1 MSSQAYVTVVQLT
14 KMLKNLEGWLDKA
27 VAYAEK
33 KKFDPEILLTARLAP
48 DMLPLMNQIQASCDG
63 VKFCA
68 ARLAGKDPPKH
79 PDTEKTLAEARARIK
94 KVIEYTSTFK
104 ESDFGGSDDRAVPL
118 GFMPGKGVRGADFL
132 NEMNVPNTYFHLV
145 TAYAILRHNGV
156 DVGKQDYIGSLNLI
170 DV

>member
-1 MSSQAYVTVVQLT
+1 MSSQAYASVVQLT

-27 VAYAEK
+27 VAHAEK
-33 KKFDPEILLTARLAP
+33 KKFDPAVLLTARLAP
-48 DMLPLMNQIQASCDG
+48 DMHPLMNQIQSVCDG

-79 PDTEKTLAEARARIK
+79 PDTEKTLEEARARIK
-94 KVIEYTSTFK
+94 KVIEYTSSFK
-104 ESDFGGSDDRAVPL
+104 ESDFTGSDDRAVPL

-132 NEMNVPNTYFHLV
+132 NEMNLPNTYFHLV